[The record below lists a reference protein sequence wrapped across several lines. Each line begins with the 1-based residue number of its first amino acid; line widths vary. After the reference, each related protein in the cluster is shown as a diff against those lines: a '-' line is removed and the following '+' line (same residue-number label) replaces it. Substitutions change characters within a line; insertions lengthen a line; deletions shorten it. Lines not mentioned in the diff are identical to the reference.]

1 MAPGGLRIPVAR
13 LGRGAPLLV
22 PLALAGALLA
32 CGQRNVFVPPPPP
45 EVTVATPVERPVVDS
60 VEFSGTTRASARVD
74 LRARVNGYLERI
86 EFEDGQEV
94 RAGDL
99 LFVIDRAPFEAEVQ
113 AARANLL
120 KARAA
125 LQLQEANLARARRL
139 YREEVTAQQ
148 ELDVREAEQASAAAE
163 VAAAEAALVKAELNL
178 GYAMI
183 RAPISGRIGRHLVDV
198 GNLVQA
204 EQTLLATI
212 ECIDPIHAYFYLS
225 ERELLRFR
233 EMLRAKELPDPELH
247 PPVLYLGLT
256 TERDFPHQGHLDY
269 RQLGLDP
276 DTGTVE
282 RRGVF
287 QNPDGALVPGL
298 FVRIRAPIGEPA
310 PRLLIDERAIGS
322 DQRGDYVLVVNEDNT
337 VEYRPVELGIAV
349 GGMRVILSGVRPDER
364 IVVNGLQRARPGEEV
379 VPELAPS
386 APDRATAGAQPVPE
400 PPPDAGSPAAAAA
413 ARGSG

>member
-1 MAPGGLRIPVAR
+1 MAR

-148 ELDVREAEQASAAAE
+148 ELDVREAEQASAASE

-204 EQTLLATI
+204 DQTLLATI
-212 ECIDPIHAYFYLS
+212 ECIDPIHAYFHLS

-282 RRGVF
+282 RSGVF

-298 FVRIRAPIGEPA
+298 FVRIRASIGEPA

-349 GGMRVILSGVRPDER
+349 GGMRVILSAVRPDER

-386 APDRATAGAQPVPE
+386 APDRATAGAQPAPE
-400 PPPDAGSPAAAAA
+400 PPPDAGPPAAAAA

>member
-1 MAPGGLRIPVAR
+1 M
-13 LGRGAPLLV
+13 
-22 PLALAGALLA
+22 PLALAWALFA

-74 LRARVNGYLERI
+74 LRARVNGYLQRI

-94 RAGDL
+94 QEGDL
-99 LFVIDRAPFEAEVQ
+99 LFVIDEAPFQAEVQ

-125 LQLQEANLARARRL
+125 LQLQDANLARARRL

-148 ELDVREAEQASAAAE
+148 ELDVREAERASAAAE
-163 VAAAEAALVKAELNL
+163 VAAAEAALVQAELNL

-212 ECIDPIHAYFYLS
+212 ERIDPIHAYFYLS

-233 EMLRAKELPDPELH
+233 EMLRANELPDPELH
-247 PPVLYLGLT
+247 PPVLHLGLT
-256 TERDFPHQGHLDY
+256 NEPGFPHEGHLDY
-269 RQLGLDP
+269 RELGLDP
-276 DTGTVE
+276 NTGTVE

-287 QNPDGALVPGL
+287 PNPDGALVPGL
-298 FVRIRAPIGEPA
+298 FARIRAPIGEPV
-310 PRLLIDERAIGS
+310 PRLLIDERAIGT
-322 DQRGDYVLVVNEDNT
+322 DQRGDFVLVVNDENT

-349 GGMRVILSGVRPDER
+349 DGMRVVASGLRADER

-379 VPELAPS
+379 VPELAPA
-386 APDRATAGAQPVPE
+386 APDRATAGARSPAV
-400 PPPDAGSPAAAAA
+400 PPDARPPAAAA